1 MAVRFCHPAPFKE
14 DIMSFIN
21 KVNIGPTTYW
31 HPWQGCHRVSPAC
44 KNCFIRNIDN
54 FILGS
59 LTCRKLPPHTCVL
72 VCLWSD
78 FFLEEA
84 DPYRKTV
91 WEEIKNQPEV
101 IFIIITKRVE
111 RIRQCLPEDWNNGYD
126 NVVISVTVETQE
138 LVKKRLNIFKTIPCK
153 HRWISCCPL
162 IEHLDLTEFLKDD
175 KFEHVECCGETGVVE
190 KIRPTYYEW
199 VKSLSDQCKQY
210 NKRFSFMKVG
220 HKFIY
225 QNVQYTERSICYKS
239 PMADSLELDNYIPIT
254 YYLKNGNYTI

>member
-1 MAVRFCHPAPFKE
+1 MSISLSIFKGE
-14 DIMSFIN
+14 VMN
-21 KVNIGPTTYW
+21 RVNIGKTFYW
-31 HPWQGCHRVSPAC
+31 HPWKGCHKISAAC
-44 KNCFIRNIDN
+44 QNCFIHNMDK
-54 FILGS
+54 FIINELYPR
-59 LTCRKLPPHTCVL
+59 TYPENTHVI
-72 VCLWSD
+72 VCLHSD

-84 DPYRKTV
+84 DGYREQAWK
-91 WEEIKNQPEV
+91 EIKKQPNV

-111 RIRQCLPEDWNNGYD
+111 RIIENLPNDWDAGYE
-126 NVVISVTVETQE
+126 NVVFSVTVEKQE
-138 LVKKRLNIFKTIPCK
+138 LVNYRLNIFKDIPCK

-175 KFEHVECCGETGVVE
+175 KFEHVECCGETGVIE

-239 PMADSLELDNYIPIT
+239 LMADSLELDNYIPIT

>member
-1 MAVRFCHPAPFKE
+1 MRFT
-14 DIMSFIN
+14 N

-44 KNCFIRNIDN
+44 KNCFIHNIDN

-162 IEHLDLTEFLKDD
+162 IEPLDLTSFLNDD
-175 KFEHVECCGETGVVE
+175 SFEHIECCGEIGNPDLT
-190 KIRPTYYEW
+190 RPTYYEW
-199 VKSLSDQCKQY
+199 VEDLSKQCKKY
-210 NKRFSFMKVG
+210 NKRFSFMKIG
-220 HKFIY
+220 LNFIY
-225 QNVQYTERSICYKS
+225 KESRLSERRTCYHS
-239 PMADSLELDNYIPIT
+239 EIADNFNLDNGIALIFN
-254 YYLKNGNYTI
+254 LNNKEFIMK